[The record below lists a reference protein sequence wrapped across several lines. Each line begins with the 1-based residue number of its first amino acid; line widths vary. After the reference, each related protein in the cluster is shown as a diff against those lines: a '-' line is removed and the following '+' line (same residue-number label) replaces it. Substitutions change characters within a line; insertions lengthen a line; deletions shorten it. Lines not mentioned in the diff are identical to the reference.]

1 MKKSFSRILSIVL
14 CVALSLCLISCE
26 DSSTEEYY
34 GDYHDGYV
42 EGYDEGY
49 DDAFLDAQSY
59 AEECFSSVCYDNN
72 VEEALA
78 TLILYTDGEPI
89 TEAELHK
96 AIWAI
101 NDFYYDTSDMIQ
113 DLDDYIR

>member
-1 MKKSFSRILSIVL
+1 MKKRILSIAL
-14 CVALSLCLISCE
+14 CVILVFGLSSCE
-26 DSSTEEYY
+26 NSSNEEYY

-49 DDAFLDAQSY
+49 DDAFSDAQSY
-59 AEECFSSVCYDNN
+59 AEECFSGVCYDNK
-72 VEEALA
+72 VEDALT
-78 TLILYTDGEPI
+78 TLILYIDGEPI

-101 NDFYYDTSDMIQ
+101 NDFYYDTFDMIH